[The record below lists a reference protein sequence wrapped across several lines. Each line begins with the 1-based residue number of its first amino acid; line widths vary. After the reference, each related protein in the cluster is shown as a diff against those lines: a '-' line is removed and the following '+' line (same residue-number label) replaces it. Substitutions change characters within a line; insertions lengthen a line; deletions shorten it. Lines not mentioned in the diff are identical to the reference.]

1 MGYRGS
7 DDRATVTTSG
17 KSEGLVKKSVSY
29 RIEVFG
35 ENFFFFFSL
44 LAETER
50 CRRAA
55 HPLTP
60 WAEDNE

>member
-7 DDRATVTTSG
+7 VDRATVTTTG

-35 ENFFFFFSL
+35 EIFFFLRELVSRDGTL
-44 LAETER
+44 
-50 CRRAA
+50 
-55 HPLTP
+55 
-60 WAEDNE
+60 